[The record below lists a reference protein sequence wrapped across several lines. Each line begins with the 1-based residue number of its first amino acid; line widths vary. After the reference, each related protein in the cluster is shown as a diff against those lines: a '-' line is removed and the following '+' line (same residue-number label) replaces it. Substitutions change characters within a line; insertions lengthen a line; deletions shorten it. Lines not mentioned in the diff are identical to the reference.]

1 MQILLLPKDP
11 NDDKN
16 IIIEIRGGA
25 GGDEAALF
33 AGDLFR
39 MYTKYAES
47 QGWRCEIIDA
57 NEPELGGFKE
67 VIFSVDGEN
76 VYSKMKFESGV
87 HRVQRTG
94 YRKQGRVHTSTV
106 TVAVLPEMEDVDIE
120 VNEKT

>member
-1 MQILLLPKDP
+1 MMIKISSLK
-11 NDDKN
+11 
-16 IIIEIRGGA
+16 
-25 GGDEAALF
+25 F
-33 AGDLFR
+33 AVVPVVMKRHYLQATCSACTQNMR
-39 MYTKYAES
+39 KS

-87 HRVQRTG
+87 HRVQRVPATET
-94 YRKQGRVHTSTV
+94 QGRVHTSTV

>member
-1 MQILLLPKDP
+1 
-11 NDDKN
+11 
-16 IIIEIRGGA
+16 
-25 GGDEAALF
+25 
-33 AGDLFR
+33 

-67 VIFSVDGEN
+67 VVFSVDGEN

-87 HRVQRTG
+87 HRVQRVPATET
-94 YRKQGRVHTSTV
+94 QGRVHTSTV

-120 VNEKT
+120 VNEKDLKSTLTVRVVQVVSISIKLSLPFVLLTYHLVLL